1 MYVCFQGDTERKT
14 LGMAAREAKEHLDT
28 FWLVG
33 VVEQYRGFITVLK
46 NMMDP
51 LRR

>member
-1 MYVCFQGDTERKT
+1 MSHKT
-14 LGMAAREAKEHLDT
+14 LDEAAKQAMDNLDT

-33 VVEQYRGFITVLK
+33 VVEQYRGFMVVLRE
-46 NMMDP
+46 MMDP